1 MTTRLLPPPAG
12 AAGRAPPGSPRRAP
26 SHTGCDARCA
36 ARCLARGRHP
46 CRVRA
51 RSWAAAAALLACS
64 LAAPAAQAQP
74 GAAAVPA
81 AAPVAATAASTAR
94 RPVTDTIAQ
103 RVLACTGCH
112 GAEGRASNEG
122 YFPRIAGKPAGYLY
136 NQLLHFREGRRR
148 NARMTYLV
156 DPLSD
161 AYLHEMAAHFASL
174 DLPYPPPAKTDPD
187 PAQRARGE
195 ALVRQGDRARG
206 VPACAGCHGTAL
218 MGREPATPGLLALP
232 RDYLIAQLGRW
243 QIGLRRTAEPD
254 CMAQI
259 AKKLTPQ
266 DINALANWLPAQ
278 PVPAGAKPEPA
289 PSPSE
294 PAPALRCAG
303 VSEVRP

>member
-1 MTTRLLPPPAG
+1 MTNPVQHRRDGVAC
-12 AAGRAPPGSPRRAP
+12 RAPLSLPRLGPAT
-26 SHTGCDARCA
+26 TGA
-36 ARCLARGRHP
+36 LAFM
-46 CRVRA
+46 
-51 RSWAAAAALLACS
+51 LTLAV
-64 LAAPAAQAQP
+64 AAQAQAQAQVQVQTQAP
-74 GAAAVPA
+74 ASPAPA
-81 AAPVAATAASTAR
+81 AGSVTTPR

-112 GAEGRASNEG
+112 GAEGRAGNEG

-136 NQLLHFREGRRR
+136 NQLLNFREGRRR

-174 DLPYPPPAKTDPD
+174 DLPYPAPARTDAD
-187 PAQRARGE
+187 AAQRARGE
-195 ALVRQGDRARG
+195 ALVRHGDPARG
-206 VPACAGCHGTAL
+206 VPACAGCHGAAL

-232 RDYLIAQLGRW
+232 CDYLIAQLGRW
-243 QIGLRRTAEPD
+243 QIGLRRRADPD

-278 PVPAGAKPEPA
+278 PVPAGGKPEPA
-289 PSPSE
+289 SAAAPDT
-294 PAPALRCAG
+294 APALRCAG
-303 VSEVRP
+303 VSEVRK

>member
-1 MTTRLLPPPAG
+1 MTIQVLDRPGSAASTALRPLRVARLQGVAQLQRLAPAVAG
-12 AAGRAPPGSPRRAP
+12 A
-26 SHTGCDARCA
+26 
-36 ARCLARGRHP
+36 LAFT
-46 CRVRA
+46 A
-51 RSWAAAAALLACS
+51 FFAM
-64 LAAPAAQAQP
+64 
-74 GAAAVPA
+74 AVPA
-81 AAPVAATAASTAR
+81 AQGQAPAASAPAANAASSTR

-112 GAEGRASNEG
+112 GAEGRAGNEG

-136 NQLLHFREGRRR
+136 NQLLNFREGRRR

-195 ALVRQGDRARG
+195 ALVRHGDAARG
-206 VPACAGCHGTAL
+206 VPACAGCHGAAL

-243 QIGLRRTAEPD
+243 QIGLRRSAEPD

-278 PVPAGAKPEPA
+278 PVPAGAKLEPA
-289 PSPSE
+289 SA
-294 PAPALRCAG
+294 APETAPGVRCAG
-303 VSEVRP
+303 VSEIRP

>member
-1 MTTRLLPPPAG
+1 MTNQVLHRPGG
-12 AAGRAPPGSPRRAP
+12 AARRAP
-26 SHTGCDARCA
+26 LPRLG
-36 ARCLARGRHP
+36 P
-46 CRVRA
+46 
-51 RSWAAAAALLACS
+51 AAAAALACMLA
-64 LAAPAAQAQP
+64 LAVAAPAAQAQAQAQRHAQAP
-74 GAAAVPA
+74 ASPAPA
-81 AAPVAATAASTAR
+81 AGTATTPR

-112 GAEGRASNEG
+112 GAEGRAGNEG

-136 NQLLHFREGRRR
+136 NQLLNFREGRRR

-174 DLPYPPPAKTDPD
+174 DLPYPPPARTDPD

-195 ALVRQGDRARG
+195 ALVRHGDTARG
-206 VPACAGCHGTAL
+206 VPACASCHGAAL

-243 QIGLRRTAEPD
+243 QIGLRRSAEPD

-278 PVPAGAKPEPA
+278 PVPAGGKPEPA
-289 PSPSE
+289 SAAAPDTPSS
-294 PAPALRCAG
+294 LRCAG
-303 VSEVRP
+303 VSELRP

>member
-1 MTTRLLPPPAG
+1 MTIQDPAAASG
-12 AAGRAPPGSPRRAP
+12 AA
-26 SHTGCDARCA
+26 
-36 ARCLARGRHP
+36 
-46 CRVRA
+46 CRVRRA
-51 RSWAAAAALLACS
+51 RAAAAALAFA
-64 LAAPAAQAQP
+64 LAAPAALAQASS
-74 GAAAVPA
+74 
-81 AAPVAATAASTAR
+81 AAPVTSAAPSPAASAAR

-112 GAEGRASNEG
+112 GAEGRAGNEG

-136 NQLLHFREGRRR
+136 NQLLNFREGRRR

-195 ALVRQGDRARG
+195 ALVRHGDAARG

-243 QIGLRRTAEPD
+243 QIGLRRSAEPD

-289 PSPSE
+289 SAVPE
-294 PAPALRCAG
+294 TAPALRCAG
-303 VSEVRP
+303 VAEMDRAVRKAVP

>member
-1 MTTRLLPPPAG
+1 MPRHA
-12 AAGRAPPGSPRRAP
+12 SRRAA
-26 SHTGCDARCA
+26 SLLLAVLA
-36 ARCLARGRHP
+36 AAPH
-46 CRVRA
+46 
-51 RSWAAAAALLACS
+51 AAAAQARPTP
-64 LAAPAAQAQP
+64 AAAAQAQP
-74 GAAAVPA
+74 AS
-81 AAPVAATAASTAR
+81 APATASPAR
-94 RPVTDTIAQ
+94 RPVTDTIAE

-112 GAEGRASNEG
+112 GAEGRAGNEG

-136 NQLLHFREGRRR
+136 NQLLNFREGRRR

-174 DLPYPPPAKTDPD
+174 DLPYPPPARTDAD

-195 ALVRQGDRARG
+195 ALVRHGDPARG
-206 VPACAGCHGTAL
+206 LPACASCHGAAL

-243 QIGLRRTAEPD
+243 QIGLRHSAEPD
-254 CMAQI
+254 CMAQV

-278 PVPAGAKPEPA
+278 AVPVGTKPEPA
-289 PSPSE
+289 SAAAPE
-294 PAPALRCAG
+294 TAPALRCAG
-303 VSEVRP
+303 VSEIRP

>member
-1 MTTRLLPPPAG
+1 MTSRPFPSPPGARHTL
-12 AAGRAPPGSPRRAP
+12 AAG
-26 SHTGCDARCA
+26 
-36 ARCLARGRHP
+36 
-46 CRVRA
+46 
-51 RSWAAAAALLACS
+51 LLAFS
-64 LAAPAAQAQP
+64 LAAPAQ
-74 GAAAVPA
+74 PA
-81 AAPVAATAASTAR
+81 APAGASSPR

-103 RVLACTGCH
+103 RVQACTGCH
-112 GAEGRASNEG
+112 GAEGRAGNEG

-136 NQLLHFREGRRR
+136 NQLLNFREGRRR

-161 AYLHEMAAHFASL
+161 AYLHEMAAYFGSL
-174 DLPYPPPAKTDPD
+174 DLPYPPPARTDPD
-187 PAQRARGE
+187 AAQRARGE
-195 ALVRQGDRARG
+195 ALVRHGDPARG
-206 VPACAGCHGTAL
+206 VPACAGCHGSAL

-243 QIGLRRTAEPD
+243 QIGLRRSAEPD

-278 PVPAGAKPEPA
+278 AVPAGVKPEPA
-289 PSPSE
+289 PGPAE

-303 VSEVRP
+303 VSELRP

>member
-1 MTTRLLPPPAG
+1 MTIQDPAAPSG
-12 AAGRAPPGSPRRAP
+12 AA
-26 SHTGCDARCA
+26 
-36 ARCLARGRHP
+36 
-46 CRVRA
+46 CRVRRA
-51 RSWAAAAALLACS
+51 RAAAAAAALSFA
-64 LAAPAAQAQP
+64 LAAPAALAQARSAP
-74 GAAAVPA
+74 PATPSAAPSPA
-81 AAPVAATAASTAR
+81 ASAAR

-112 GAEGRASNEG
+112 GAEGRAGNEG

-136 NQLLHFREGRRR
+136 NQLLNFREGRRR

-187 PAQRARGE
+187 PAQRVRGE
-195 ALVRQGDRARG
+195 ALVRHGDAARG
-206 VPACAGCHGTAL
+206 VPACAGCPGAAL
-218 MGREPATPGLLALP
+218 LGREPATPGLLALP

-243 QIGLRRTAEPD
+243 QIGLRRSAEPD

-259 AKKLTPQ
+259 AKRLTPQ

-289 PSPSE
+289 TA
-294 PAPALRCAG
+294 APDTENSMHCAG
-303 VSEVRP
+303 VSEIRP

>member
-1 MTTRLLPPPAG
+1 MPFDAIRPAVG
-12 AAGRAPPGSPRRAP
+12 LWLAAW
-26 SHTGCDARCA
+26 
-36 ARCLARGRHP
+36 L
-46 CRVRA
+46 
-51 RSWAAAAALLACS
+51 AALTALP
-64 LAAPAAQAQP
+64 PAAQAQ
-74 GAAAVPA
+74 
-81 AAPVAATAASTAR
+81 AASAPAPASSPR

-112 GAEGRASNEG
+112 GAEGRAGNEG

-136 NQLLHFREGRRR
+136 NQLLNFREGQRR

-195 ALVRQGDRARG
+195 ALVRHGDPARG
-206 VPACAGCHGTAL
+206 VPACAGCHGSAL

-243 QIGLRRTAEPD
+243 QIGLRRSAEPD

-278 PVPAGAKPEPA
+278 PVPTGVKPEPA
-289 PSPSE
+289 SAAAE
-294 PAPALRCAG
+294 PTPALRCAG
-303 VSEVRP
+303 VSEIRR

>member
-1 MTTRLLPPPAG
+1 MQACTARMPERGQGEIGVARRDPRHSAPMRFDAPGRTAGLLL
-12 AAGRAPPGSPRRAP
+12 
-26 SHTGCDARCA
+26 TV
-36 ARCLARGRHP
+36 L
-46 CRVRA
+46 
-51 RSWAAAAALLACS
+51 AALPL
-64 LAAPAAQAQP
+64 APAALAQP
-74 GAAAVPA
+74 APA
-81 AAPVAATAASTAR
+81 PAFAPAPAPAR

-112 GAEGRASNEG
+112 GAEGRAGNEG

-136 NQLLHFREGRRR
+136 NQLLNFREGRRR

-161 AYLHEMAAHFASL
+161 AYLYEMAAHFASL
-174 DLPYPPPAKTDPD
+174 DLPYPSPARTDPD

-195 ALVRQGDRARG
+195 ALVRHGDPARG
-206 VPACAGCHGTAL
+206 LPACASCHGAML

-243 QIGLRRTAEPD
+243 QIGLRRSAEPD

-259 AKKLTPQ
+259 AKQLTPQ

-278 PVPAGAKPEPA
+278 PVPAGARPESAGARPEAAGATVQQPA
-289 PSPSE
+289 GAAAS
-294 PAPALRCAG
+294 APPTVPTPRCAG
-303 VSEVRP
+303 VSELRP

>member
-1 MTTRLLPPPAG
+1 MTIHVLEQPGRAARGEPLPPQMPRQRRVAPAV
-12 AAGRAPPGSPRRAP
+12 AG
-26 SHTGCDARCA
+26 T
-36 ARCLARGRHP
+36 LAFMAG
-46 CRVRA
+46 
-51 RSWAAAAALLACS
+51 LAVAS
-64 LAAPAAQAQP
+64 PAAQAQTP
-74 GAAAVPA
+74 AASAPTANAAA
-81 AAPVAATAASTAR
+81 SSSR

-112 GAEGRASNEG
+112 GAEGRAGNEG

-136 NQLLHFREGRRR
+136 NQLLNFREGRRR

-195 ALVRQGDRARG
+195 ALVRHGDAARG
-206 VPACAGCHGTAL
+206 VPACAGCHGAAL

-243 QIGLRRTAEPD
+243 QIGLRRSAEPD

-289 PSPSE
+289 SA
-294 PAPALRCAG
+294 APETAPGVRCAG
-303 VSEVRP
+303 VSEIRP

>member
-1 MTTRLLPPPAG
+1 MPISFLRR
-12 AAGRAPPGSPRRAP
+12 AAG
-26 SHTGCDARCA
+26 
-36 ARCLARGRHP
+36 LLL
-46 CRVRA
+46 
-51 RSWAAAAALLACS
+51 AALLAPA
-64 LAAPAAQAQP
+64 LAAPAATPVPSASP
-74 GAAAVPA
+74 GASQAAGTP
-81 AAPVAATAASTAR
+81 R
-94 RPVTDTIAQ
+94 RPVTDTMAQ

-112 GAEGRASNEG
+112 GAEGRAGNEG

-136 NQLLHFREGRRR
+136 NQLLNFREGRRR

-174 DLPYPPPAKTDPD
+174 DLPYPPPAKTDVD
-187 PAQRARGE
+187 AAQRARGE
-195 ALVRQGDRARG
+195 ALVRHGDPARG
-206 VPACAGCHGTAL
+206 LPACASCHGNAL

-254 CMAQI
+254 CMAHI

-278 PVPAGAKPEPA
+278 PVPPGAKPEAA
-289 PSPSE
+289 PGANSE
-294 PAPALRCAG
+294 PADGTKPGAVPPPRCAG